1 MRLTC
6 GGLGRTPQGGDLAP
20 GGPRGSLP
28 LLSCWGGESP
38 SGAGSL
44 LFTFLFLPLFHASLP
59 ALHPVLL
66 HPAPFFCLPCPSA
79 LPTSVSLVLACP
91 FFLFGPL
98 GFVFRILLPGQDLS
112 LPFCLPAS
120 LPGSFPLLP
129 GPDSSSGPLFSFS
142 GASSPWSPA
151 RRNPPPFG
159 ELSAQAPPL
168 SLPLPCSPL
177 IEMLM
182 RLLLLPSL
190 AGRRAPWP
198 ASAPVR

>member
-20 GGPRGSLP
+20 GGPLGAPSPCCPAGEGRVP
-28 LLSCWGGESP
+28 LGLAHSSSP
-38 SGAGSL
+38 SSFCL
-44 LFTFLFLPLFHASLP
+44 SSMPPSQSFILSSSTQLPSSAF
-59 ALHPVLL
+59 PVLL
-66 HPAPFFCLPCPSA
+66 SPPRSHSSWLVLFSCFA
-79 LPTSVSLVLACP
+79 LLALCSGSFSLVKISHCHSVSQPPCLA
-91 FFLFGPL
+91 
-98 GFVFRILLPGQDLS
+98 
-112 LPFCLPAS
+112 AS
-120 LPGSFPLLP
+120 HYSR
-129 GPDSSSGPLFSFS
+129 GPDSSSGPLLSFS
-142 GASSPWSPA
+142 SASTPWSPA